1 MKFRNTIFVCASLI
15 SSLATSTLLA
25 DVPSFNPRPR
35 MLGMG
40 GTGVAISGSRESAMM
55 NPAALS
61 DVTSSKFESL
71 PILLEVPFDLGI
83 VSDFLDFKD
92 VTDDE
97 TSTDAEKRAAFQTF
111 SESIASI
118 ATATRINLYPSWTKN
133 DLHVGLLADMYV
145 NPRFRIGGVTSDQ
158 VVELG
163 GSNGTTGLV
172 VGGSRSFLQNR
183 LRVGATI
190 KALYRVDLT
199 AEQEVSVYDLLIGQD
214 TSSTVDQ
221 IFGDPVADRR
231 GFGFGLDLGAR
242 YDLPFLEDVLRPSVG
257 MTWQDIGSTRFVGN
271 KDSRPNSIPQSV
283 SLGAAIHPDWKLLR
297 NTIALDLRNIQE
309 SQEFMNKLHLGI
321 ETVVWDVLAFR
332 GGFAQGYFST
342 GMSLLTWIFE
352 AEVFFAARE
361 AGKKA
366 NIQAIKT
373 LGLKVSLGF

>member
-1 MKFRNTIFVCASLI
+1 
-15 SSLATSTLLA
+15 
-25 DVPSFNPRPR
+25 
-35 MLGMG
+35 MG

-61 DVTSSKFESL
+61 DVTRAKFETL

-83 VSDFLDFKD
+83 VSDFMDFKD

-118 ATATRINLYPSWTKN
+118 ATATRVNIYPSWTKN
-133 DLHVGLLADMYV
+133 DLHVGLLADVFV

-257 MTWQDIGSTRFVGN
+257 MTWQDIAGTRFVGN

-332 GGFAQGYFST
+332 GGLAQGYFST
-342 GMSLLTWIFE
+342 GISLLTRILE
-352 AEVFFAARE
+352 AEVFLTARE
-361 AGKKA
+361 AGKKV
-366 NIQAIKT
+366 NVQAIKT